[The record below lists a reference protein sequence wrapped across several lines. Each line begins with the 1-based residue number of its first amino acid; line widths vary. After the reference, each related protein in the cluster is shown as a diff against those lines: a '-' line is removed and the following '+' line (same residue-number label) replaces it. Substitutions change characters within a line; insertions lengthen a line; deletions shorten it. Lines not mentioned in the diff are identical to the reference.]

1 MIFGKTVNK
10 YYLMY
15 AYLFIPGIIALIIID
30 YIQLEIPG
38 LTRKIID
45 GVNFGTITESG
56 ILEIITTILIY
67 VSIIIVGRFLWR
79 MTIFGASRRVDYG
92 IRNEMFSHCE
102 KLSNRYY
109 SENKTGGLMA
119 YFTNDLEAVRR
130 AVGPGMIM
138 FVDAV
143 FLGGLAFYHMANL
156 DLRLTLLAGIPLI
169 IIAFA
174 GALIGNKMRKK
185 FKAAQKAFEDLS
197 DFTNENLSGI
207 SVIKAF
213 VRENRE
219 IQEFLKSNKNAKDKN
234 VDYVKIQVKLQ
245 IFIRMVVSTIFVI
258 ILTYGGSLVNKTSN
272 LPIEQQFTVGDLV
285 EFIMLFSSLIWPM
298 MALAMIINVYNRGK
312 TSLIRID
319 SILNEVIEIKD
330 GDDLIEIEE
339 IKGNITFKNLN
350 FRYPDSKEDVLK
362 NISFDIKQGETVG
375 VLGRTG
381 SGKTSVLDLLLRIYN
396 IDENQLFIDGN
407 DIMKLPIRTV
417 RESIGYVP
425 QDGFLFSDTIEKNV
439 SLGLNNEEVTIDEIK
454 NAAILSDVHDN
465 IVEFSEGYET
475 VIGERGVT
483 LSGGQRQRLSI
494 ARALI
499 KNPPILILDDSVSA
513 VDTKTEETIL
523 RNLKDIRKGKTTI
536 IIAHRISTLKDSD
549 KIILID
555 DGTILDVGSHSEL
568 LSRSEFYKE
577 MVERQL
583 LEDEIEVL
591 S

>member
-1 MIFGKTVNK
+1 
-10 YYLMY
+10 
-15 AYLFIPGIIALIIID
+15 
-30 YIQLEIPG
+30 
-38 LTRKIID
+38 
-45 GVNFGTITESG
+45 
-56 ILEIITTILIY
+56 
-67 VSIIIVGRFLWR
+67 
-79 MTIFGASRRVDYG
+79 
-92 IRNEMFSHCE
+92 
-102 KLSNRYY
+102 
-109 SENKTGGLMA
+109 
-119 YFTNDLEAVRR
+119 
-130 AVGPGMIM
+130 
-138 FVDAV
+138 
-143 FLGGLAFYHMANL
+143 
-156 DLRLTLLAGIPLI
+156 
-169 IIAFA
+169 
-174 GALIGNKMRKK
+174 
-185 FKAAQKAFEDLS
+185 
-197 DFTNENLSGI
+197 
-207 SVIKAF
+207 
-213 VRENRE
+213 
-219 IQEFLKSNKNAKDKN
+219 
-234 VDYVKIQVKLQ
+234 
-245 IFIRMVVSTIFVI
+245 
-258 ILTYGGSLVNKTSN
+258 
-272 LPIEQQFTVGDLV
+272 
-285 EFIMLFSSLIWPM
+285 M

-439 SLGLNNEEVTIDEIK
+439 SLGLNNEDVTIDEIK

>member
-439 SLGLNNEEVTIDEIK
+439 SLGLNNEDVTIDEIK